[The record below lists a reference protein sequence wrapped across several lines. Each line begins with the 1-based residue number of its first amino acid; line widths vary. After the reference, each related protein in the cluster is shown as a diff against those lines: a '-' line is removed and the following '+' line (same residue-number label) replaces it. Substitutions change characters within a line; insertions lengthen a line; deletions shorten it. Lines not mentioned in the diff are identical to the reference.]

1 MAGARLVVVG
11 TGIQLGRH
19 LTERLLSELRT
30 ADRVFALVDAPMM
43 SWLLEVRPDLENLGT
58 CYAADRDRRD
68 SYAEMEAR
76 IHAALL
82 EGLRVCALFYGHPGV
97 YAQVPHAAI
106 ARARAAGIPAR
117 MEPGISA
124 EACLYADLGLDPGRH
139 GVQSWEATQFMVRD
153 RAPDPSSL
161 LILWQIA
168 VAGRIDCIG
177 FDPCPRRLALLV
189 DKLGRWY
196 PADTPT
202 FLYEAARLPIEDFRA
217 ERIRLEQLPRSAI
230 RQHTTLVIPPIRT
243 PGDDLAMRARLA
255 DLGPS
260 PTGT

>member
-19 LTERLLSELRT
+19 LTGRALSEIR
-30 ADRVFALVDAPMM
+30 AAERVFALVDAPMM
-43 SWLLEVRPDLENLGT
+43 AWLLELRPDLQDLAT

-68 SYAEMEAR
+68 SYADMEAR

-82 EGLRVCALFYGHPGV
+82 EGRHVCAVFYGHPGV
-97 YAQVPHAAI
+97 YAQVPHAAV
-106 ARARAAGIPAR
+106 ARARAAGIAAR

-139 GVQSWEATQFMVRD
+139 GMQSWEATQFMIRD

-168 VAGRIDCIG
+168 VAGRLDCVG

-196 PADTPT
+196 PAETPAI
-202 FLYEAARLPIEDFRA
+202 LYEAARLPIEDFRA
-217 ERIRLEQLPRSAI
+217 ERIVLAELPRSTI
-230 RQHTTLVIPPIRT
+230 REHTTLVIPPVRSAAVDAT
-243 PGDDLAMRARLA
+243 MRQRLEA
-255 DLGPS
+255 LGPS
-260 PTGT
+260 PIAR